1 MFVLS
6 SIRRHTRCALVT
18 GVQTCALPICGGAA
32 QHDLRPPSRPA
43 AGGLTMDFDFSSDQQ
58 ALGEAIQRIVADHR
72 ALPRTGNIVEPR
84 TFHPATGLEAA
95 LADGGFFDIAREP
108 GFGAVEAAILVR
120 SEEHTSELQ
129 SLMRISSAVFCLT
142 KK

>member
-1 MFVLS
+1 
-6 SIRRHTRCALVT
+6 
-18 GVQTCALPICGGAA
+18 
-32 QHDLRPPSRPA
+32 
-43 AGGLTMDFDFSSDQQ
+43 MDFDFSSDQQ

-108 GFGAVEAAILVR
+108 GFGAVEAAILVYEAGLSPLVLER

-129 SLMRISSAVFCLT
+129 SLMRISYAGFCLKQ
-142 KK
+142 KKTITY